1 MSKSKTT
8 FESSIK
14 DAEELLHHFD
24 AINKKPPPESAE
36 VLKRAGLIM
45 ALTAWE
51 TYVEDR
57 ITEEMESRL
66 KVVNGSHLGHFVHG
80 RLKDELKRFHNPNT
94 DKTKRIFLDFT
105 GIDVTAKWEWQN
117 VDPIKA
123 KNTLDELIA
132 KRGDAVHR
140 SKPAASGCPAPHLIK
155 REELEKAIK
164 FLKNLVAASDQAL
177 ISE

>member
-1 MSKSKTT
+1 MSD
-8 FESSIK
+8 I
-14 DAEELLHHFD
+14 DLM
-24 AINKKPPPESAE
+24 KKNTRPESAE

-66 KVVNGSHLGHFVHG
+66 KVVNGSYLGHFVLA
-80 RLKDELKRFHNPNT
+80 RLKDELKRFHNPNS

-105 GIDVTAKWEWQN
+105 GIDVTAKWEWQHF
-117 VDPIKA
+117 DPVKA
-123 KNTLDELIA
+123 KKTLDELIA

-140 SKPAASGCPAPHLIK
+140 SKAATNGSPAPHLIK
-155 REELEKAIK
+155 REELEKEIK
-164 FLKNLVAASDQAL
+164 FIKNLVEANDQAL
-177 ISE
+177 LNE

>member
-1 MSKSKTT
+1 
-8 FESSIK
+8 
-14 DAEELLHHFD
+14 
-24 AINKKPPPESAE
+24 
-36 VLKRAGLIM
+36 M

-66 KVVNGSHLGHFVHG
+66 KVVNGSYLGHFVQG
-80 RLKDELKRFHNPNT
+80 RLKEELKRFHNPNA

-105 GIDVTAKWEWQN
+105 GIDVTAKWEWLN
-117 VDPIKA
+117 FDPSKV
-123 KNTLDELIA
+123 KKTLDELIA

-140 SKPAASGCPAPHLIK
+140 SKPAANGSPAPHLIK

-164 FLKNLVAASDQAL
+164 FLKNLVEANDQAL
-177 ISE
+177 LHD